1 MAGVGTAHLR
11 PADEVLLQVADLH
24 VEYPA
29 GRGRRVSAVSGVSFD
44 VTEGETLGLVGESGC
59 GKSTTARAVLQL
71 PRPTSGRVVFDGVD
85 LTTLRG
91 EELRRVRTGVQMI
104 FQDPIASLNPRR
116 QVGDIVRE
124 GLDIWPER
132 LDHGPSLSP
141 SLSSEAGTGA
151 GATGRTPA
159 TDRVRAVLYRVGMDL
174 EEVGNRRPHEFSGG
188 QCQRICIARA
198 LALDPRVLICDEPV
212 SALDVSIQ
220 AQILNLLED
229 LKDVYGLTML
239 FIAHDLAVVKSI
251 SDRVCVM
258 YLGRICEIGPTE
270 FIFDRPAHPY
280 TAALLASIP
289 QLGPGGEGTED
300 VLRGDPP
307 SPFDAPSG
315 CRFRTRCDRA
325 TELCAETV
333 PELREVSPGR
343 FVACHFPLTAPRS
356 DAAHAQPEAGT
367 TSVPAAAADSH
378 P

>member
-1 MAGVGTAHLR
+1 MSGVGTAHLR
-11 PADEVLLQVADLH
+11 PADEVLLQVTDLH
-24 VEYPA
+24 VEYSA
-29 GRGRRVSAVSGVSFD
+29 GRGRRVRAVSGVSFD
-44 VTEGETLGLVGESGC
+44 MTEGETLGLVGESGC

-91 EELRRVRTGVQMI
+91 EELRRVRAGLQMI

-116 QVGDIVRE
+116 EVRDIVRE
-124 GLDIWPER
+124 GLDIWP
-132 LDHGPSLSP
+132 DHRYRAPENGSDESGGGGAGPSS
-141 SLSSEAGTGA
+141 
-151 GATGRTPA
+151 PA
-159 TDRVRAVLYRVGMDL
+159 TDRVRAVLGSVGMDL
-174 EEVGNRRPHEFSGG
+174 DEVGNRRPHEFSGG

-229 LKDVYGLTML
+229 LKELYGLTML

-258 YLGRICEIGPTE
+258 YLGRICEIGPTDA
-270 FIFDRPAHPY
+270 IFDDPAHPY
-280 TAALLASIP
+280 SDALLSSIP
-289 QLGPGGEGTED
+289 QLDPGGGIED
-300 VLRGDPP
+300 EVLPGDPP
-307 SPFDAPSG
+307 SPFDVPSG
-315 CRFRTRCDRA
+315 CRFRTRCPRA

-333 PELREVSPGR
+333 PELRAVSPGR
-343 FVACHFPLTAPRS
+343 FVACHFPLTASPP
-356 DAAHAQPEAGT
+356 DAARHEGGA
-367 TSVPAAAADSH
+367 TSTPSAATSSH